1 MNMQAQY
8 EATVEPSV
16 LTWAQHETVRLLASK
31 PGTLYQEGSDTDQ
44 HIIRDWVRRLL
55 YTTEVEVEFIKS
67 DGTLRVMRCTLDPD
81 KLPVVPDTATTG
93 PVDGIVTE
101 SRPRKQPDVHSIRV
115 FDLDQQ
121 AWRSFRF
128 DRLRRVSASLKF
140 V

>member
-1 MNMQAQY
+1 MKS
-8 EATVEPSV
+8 ESSV
-16 LTWAQHETVRLLASK
+16 WEQSETVRLLASK
-31 PGTLYQEGSDTDQ
+31 PGTQYQESDEANQ
-44 HIIRDWVRRLL
+44 AIIRDWVRRLL
-55 YTTEVEVEFIKS
+55 QTTEVEVEFVKS
-67 DGTLRVMRCTLDPD
+67 DGTLRVMRCTLNPEQF
-81 KLPVVPDTATTG
+81 PVVPTNVTTG

-140 V
+140 A

>member
-1 MNMQAQY
+1 M
-8 EATVEPSV
+8 ESKSSV
-16 LTWAQHETVRLLASK
+16 WEQSETVRLLSSQ
-31 PGTLYQEGSDTDQ
+31 PGTQYQESDETNQ
-44 HIIRDWVRRLL
+44 AIIRDWVRRLL
-55 YTTEVEVEFIKS
+55 QTTEVEVEFVKS
-67 DGTLRVMRCTLDPD
+67 DGTLRVMRCTLNPEQF
-81 KLPVVPDTATTG
+81 PVVPTNVTTG

-140 V
+140 A

>member
-1 MNMQAQY
+1 MKS
-8 EATVEPSV
+8 ESSV
-16 LTWAQHETVRLLASK
+16 WEQSETVRLLSSL
-31 PGTLYQEGSDTDQ
+31 PGTQYQESDETNQ
-44 HIIRDWVRRLL
+44 AIIRDWVRRLL
-55 YTTEVEVEFIKS
+55 QTTEVEVEFVKS
-67 DGTLRVMRCTLDPD
+67 DGTLRVMRCTLNPEQF
-81 KLPVVPDTATTG
+81 PVVPTNVTTG

-140 V
+140 N

>member
-1 MNMQAQY
+1 MKS
-8 EATVEPSV
+8 ESSV
-16 LTWAQHETVRLLASK
+16 WEQSETVRLLASK
-31 PGTLYQEGSDTDQ
+31 PGTQYQESDETNQ
-44 HIIRDWVRRLL
+44 AIMRDWVRRLL
-55 YTTEVEVEFIKS
+55 QTTEVEVEFVKS
-67 DGTLRVMRCTLDPD
+67 DGTLRVMRCTLNPEQF
-81 KLPVVPDTATTG
+81 PVVPTNVPTG

-140 V
+140 A

>member
-1 MNMQAQY
+1 MKS
-8 EATVEPSV
+8 ESSV
-16 LTWAQHETVRLLASK
+16 WEQSETVRLLASK
-31 PGTLYQEGSDTDQ
+31 PGTQYQESDETNQ
-44 HIIRDWVRRLL
+44 AIMRDWVRRLL
-55 YTTEVEVEFIKS
+55 QTTEVEVEFVKS
-67 DGTLRVMRCTLDPD
+67 DGTLRVMRCTLIPEQF
-81 KLPVVPDTATTG
+81 PVVPTNVPTG

-140 V
+140 A